1 MKQLSIYEILEK
13 LNSVNSEATRSA
25 VEQVKNLN
33 HIEESEQLDESSYSA
48 KDARAGKDIGK
59 PGKAFS
65 KIAKDAGERYGS
77 KERGEKVA
85 GAVLKKLRAHEGVEE
100 TDMEEGN
107 AFSGAI
113 AKAKADGI
121 QKGETIKF
129 AGKTYPV
136 KEEELDEMEYHDRD
150 RFDKNAD
157 TGDTYKRGNM
167 TITKTK
173 SGIQV
178 KHAPKDDADSN
189 SDDDYDEFGNLKA
202 GAKKKA
208 DGEKKGRGRPK
219 GTGKKIGARGPQFKK
234 KVKES
239 DDDAEYGQEGDMAKD
254 DLHSLQDAAAEL
266 SSILNDNDDLPEWVQ
281 SKITKALDYINSSN
295 QYMHNEKRDMDD
307 VEEPVAEKAVSK
319 AQQKF
324 MGMVHA
330 AQKGEKPAS
339 KEVAKVAK
347 SMKKSDA
354 TDFAATKHKGLPEK
368 KEKEVE
374 ENTVAGSVATA
385 PAGGKAKGIFG
396 KGVYEGKKVDES
408 FEKRFN
414 EMLSESMSVNVSAD
428 TNGQKNVT
436 VTANDEDAEHLSQ
449 LLKMAGLFGSGGYES
464 ACSSCGCQDC
474 ECDSE
479 AVEED
484 YSNSPAEEVRDT
496 EYMTNTIAGGL
507 NKKKVTGMTTIPV
520 VPTQKVTNEEV
531 DRAKNLWNLYQDYK
545 AS

>member
-1 MKQLSIYEILEK
+1 MTQLSIYEILEK
-13 LNSVNSEATRSA
+13 LNAVDSEATRSA
-25 VEQVKNLN
+25 IEQVKNLN
-33 HIEESEQLDESSYSA
+33 RIEESEQLDESSYSA

-77 KERGEKVA
+77 KERGERVA
-85 GAVLKKLRAHEGVEE
+85 GAVLKKLRAHEEIE
-100 TDMEEGN
+100 TEGN
-107 AFSGAI
+107 AFSGAV

-150 RFDKNAD
+150 RFDIDAES
-157 TGDTYKRGNM
+157 GDTYKRGNM

-173 SGIQV
+173 TGIQV
-178 KHAPKDDADSN
+178 KHAPKDDTDSD
-189 SDDDYDEFGNLKA
+189 SDDDYDEFGNRKA
-202 GAKKKA
+202 GAKKKD

-234 KVKES
+234 KVKEN

-266 SSILNDNDDLPEWVQ
+266 SGILNDNDDLPEWVQ
-281 SKITKALDYINSSN
+281 SKITKALDYIHSSN

-307 VEEPVAEKAVSK
+307 AEEPMAEKAVSK
-319 AQQKF
+319 
-324 MGMVHA
+324 
-330 AQKGEKPAS
+330 
-339 KEVAKVAK
+339 
-347 SMKKSDA
+347 
-354 TDFAATKHKGLPEK
+354 TTHKGLPEK

-385 PAGGKAKGIFG
+385 PAGSKAKSMFG
-396 KGVYEGKKVDES
+396 KGVYEGKKVNES

-414 EMLSESMSVNVSAD
+414 QILEESMSVNVSAD
-428 TNGQKNVT
+428 SNGQKNVT
-436 VTANDEDAEHLSQ
+436 VTASDDDAEQLSQ
-449 LLKMAGLFGSGGYES
+449 LLKMAGLFGSNGYES
-464 ACSSCGCQDC
+464 ACTSCGCQEC

-484 YSNSPAEEVRDT
+484 YSNSPAEEVRDI

-520 VPTQKVTNEEV
+520 VPTQQVTNEQV

-545 AS
+545 ASE